1 MDFQQMQQT
10 NSVYGSQELRI
21 ETQDILN
28 AEGRSTRCFTTGST
42 MRFRIQ
48 LAARRTV
55 NSFVAVVCVMTR
67 GGKPV
72 TQLFCKSED
81 LGITEIPENSSVTVE
96 ARLSPLRIG
105 EGEYMASIGI
115 FKQCHLSRAAE
126 EPSYCVSD
134 RSLFFKVEQPFGVKK
149 GLGLLLHPC
158 DWVCADTHHMFDG
171 TTLKS
176 EDTL

>member
-1 MDFQQMQQT
+1 
-10 NSVYGSQELRI
+10 
-21 ETQDILN
+21 
-28 AEGRSTRCFTTGST
+28 
-42 MRFRIQ
+42 MRFCIQ
-48 LAARRTV
+48 LSARKAV
-55 NSFVAVVCVMTR
+55 DSFVAVVCVMTR

-81 LGITEIPENSSVTVE
+81 LGITGIPENGRVTVE

-134 RSLFFKVEQPFGVKK
+134 RSLFFKIEQPFGVKK
-149 GLGLLLHPC
+149 GLGQMLHAC
-158 DWVCADTHHMFDG
+158 DWVCGDTHHTFDG